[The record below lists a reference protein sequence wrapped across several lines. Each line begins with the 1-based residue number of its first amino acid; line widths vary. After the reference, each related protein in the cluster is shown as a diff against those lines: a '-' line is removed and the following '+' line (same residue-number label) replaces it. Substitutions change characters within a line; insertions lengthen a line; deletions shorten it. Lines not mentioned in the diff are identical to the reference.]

1 MRMVDVIDHK
11 RNGSALTKEEISAF
25 VEGYTNGEIPDYQ
38 ASALLMAI
46 YFNGMTDEEQANLTM
61 QMLNS
66 GDRLDLSDIPG
77 IKVDKHS
84 TGGVGD
90 KTSIPLAPMVAALGI
105 PVPMISGRG
114 LGHTGGT
121 LDKLEAIPGFEVE
134 RSEAEFK
141 KQVRDI
147 KVAIVGATGN
157 VAPAD
162 KKIYALRDVTDTIDS
177 IPLIAGSI
185 MSKKIASGT
194 DALVLDVKTGTG
206 AFMKEEADAV
216 KLANALVKIGK
227 SVGMNCMAL
236 ISDMNQ
242 PLGNMVGNALEIQ
255 ESIAILKGEGPEDIT
270 ELVMTLGS
278 QMVVLAKKAAT
289 LAEARTK
296 LEEVVA
302 NGSALEVFRQ
312 MIIAQGGD
320 PRVIEDPTL
329 MPQAKYHFELPA
341 PQAGYV
347 TKMTADEIGIAAMLL
362 GGGRQAKTDVID
374 YAVGIELHKKVGD
387 AVAEGESLLTIHS
400 NTTDVANIKELLYN
414 NIEIGTDAQPI
425 QLVHKIIK

>member
-1 MRMVDVIDHK
+1 MVDVIDHK

-25 VEGYTNGEIPDYQ
+25 IEGYTNGEIPDYQ

-162 KKIYALRDVTDTIDS
+162 KKICALRDVTDTVDS

-289 LAEARTK
+289 LAEARAK

-312 MIIAQGGD
+312 MIVAQGGD

-341 PQAGYV
+341 PQAGYI

-400 NTTDVANIKELLYN
+400 NTEDVANIKELLYN

>member
-1 MRMVDVIDHK
+1 
-11 RNGSALTKEEISAF
+11 
-25 VEGYTNGEIPDYQ
+25 
-38 ASALLMAI
+38 
-46 YFNGMTDEEQANLTM
+46 
-61 QMLNS
+61 
-66 GDRLDLSDIPG
+66 
-77 IKVDKHS
+77 
-84 TGGVGD
+84 
-90 KTSIPLAPMVAALGI
+90 
-105 PVPMISGRG
+105 
-114 LGHTGGT
+114 
-121 LDKLEAIPGFEVE
+121 
-134 RSEAEFK
+134 
-141 KQVRDI
+141 
-147 KVAIVGATGN
+147 
-157 VAPAD
+157 
-162 KKIYALRDVTDTIDS
+162 
-177 IPLIAGSI
+177 
-185 MSKKIASGT
+185 
-194 DALVLDVKTGTG
+194 
-206 AFMKEEADAV
+206 MKEEADAV

-255 ESIAILKGEGPEDIT
+255 ESIAILKGEGPEDIRK
-270 ELVMTLGS
+270 LVMTLGS

-289 LAEARTK
+289 LAEARAK

-400 NTTDVANIKELLYN
+400 NTEDVANIKELLYN

>member
-162 KKIYALRDVTDTIDS
+162 KKIYALRDVTDTVDS

-255 ESIAILKGEGPEDIT
+255 ESIALLKGEGPEDIT

-289 LAEARTK
+289 LAEARAK

-312 MIIAQGGD
+312 MIVAQGGD

-400 NTTDVANIKELLYN
+400 NTADVANIKELLYN